1 MIPLIFH
8 FFTQSWIFLK
18 FQDMFFQ
25 MVYKP
30 NLTIF
35 APPPP
40 VRLPTLTC
48 DPINLTKSLVPS
60 VLKLNKKW
68 TNEQILK
75 K

>member
-35 APPPP
+35 APPPI
-40 VRLPTLTC
+40 RLPTLTC
-48 DPINLTKSLVPS
+48 DPINLTKSLVQS
-60 VLKLNKKW
+60 VFKSDKSW
-68 TNEQILK
+68 TNEQISK